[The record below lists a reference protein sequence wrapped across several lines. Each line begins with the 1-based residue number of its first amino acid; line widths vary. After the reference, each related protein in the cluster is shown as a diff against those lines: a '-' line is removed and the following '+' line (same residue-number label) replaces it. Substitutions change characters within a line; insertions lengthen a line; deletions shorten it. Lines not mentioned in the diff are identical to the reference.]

1 MDGPNARVERR
12 SSTSHAVTGGGL
24 RPHTMPPAAAGV
36 VDQSGHRPRPYHSL
50 VMHAADDDA
59 LIGAMAAGDQEAAAR
74 FVRRHQRRVYGLALS
89 ILNDATAA
97 EDVAQE
103 AFTRAWR
110 HSSSYD
116 ARRGAATTW
125 LLTITRNLAIDA
137 VRVRRSDPADPSAIA
152 AMMGASRLPGP
163 AELAEAGSDRRR
175 LVEAMARLPVEQR
188 RALVLAAI
196 GGRTT
201 EEISRSE
208 GIPLGTAKTRV
219 RAAMHRLRADLVPPA
234 PDVDLSLEP

>member
-1 MDGPNARVERR
+1 
-12 SSTSHAVTGGGL
+12 
-24 RPHTMPPAAAGV
+24 
-36 VDQSGHRPRPYHSL
+36 
-50 VMHAADDDA
+50 MHAADDDA

-74 FVRRHQRRVYGLALS
+74 FVRRHQRRVYGLAVT
-89 ILNDATAA
+89 IVGDPTTA

-110 HSSSYD
+110 HAGAYD

-137 VRVRRSDPADPSAIA
+137 LRVRRSDPADPERMA
-152 AMMGASRLPGP
+152 ALLGASNLPGP
-163 AELAEAGSDRRR
+163 AELAEVGSDRHR
-175 LVEAMARLPVEQR
+175 LVQAMTRLPVEQR

-196 GGRTT
+196 GGRTS

-208 GIPLGTAKTRV
+208 GIPVGTAKTRI
-219 RAAMHRLRADLVPPA
+219 RAALQRLRAELVPPA
-234 PDVDLSLEP
+234 PDIDLSVEP

>member
-1 MDGPNARVERR
+1 MV
-12 SSTSHAVTGGGL
+12 
-24 RPHTMPPAAAGV
+24 
-36 VDQSGHRPRPYHSL
+36 
-50 VMHAADDDA
+50 HAADDDA

-89 ILNDATAA
+89 IVGDPASA

-110 HSSSYD
+110 HASSYD

-137 VRVRRSDPADPSAIA
+137 VRVRRSDPADPSIMASL
-152 AMMGASRLPGP
+152 MGASKLPGP

-175 LVEAMARLPVEQR
+175 LVDAMTRLPPEQR

-201 EEISRSE
+201 EEISRAE
-208 GIPLGTAKTRV
+208 GIPLGTAKTRI
-219 RAAMHRLRADLVPPA
+219 RAALHRLRADLVPPA
-234 PDVDLSLEP
+234 PDIDLSLER

>member
-1 MDGPNARVERR
+1 M
-12 SSTSHAVTGGGL
+12 
-24 RPHTMPPAAAGV
+24 
-36 VDQSGHRPRPYHSL
+36 
-50 VMHAADDDA
+50 MHAADDDA

-74 FVRRHQRRVYGLALS
+74 FVRRHQRRVYGLAVS
-89 ILNDATAA
+89 IVGDPATA

-110 HSSSYD
+110 HSSSFD

-137 VRVRRSDPADPSAIA
+137 VRVRRSDPADPSAMA
-152 AMMGASRLPGP
+152 ALLGASHLPGP

-175 LVEAMARLPVEQR
+175 LVEAMTRLPTEQR

-208 GIPLGTAKTRV
+208 GIPLGTAKTRI
-219 RAAMHRLRADLVPPA
+219 RAALHRLRAELVTPA
-234 PDVDLSLEP
+234 PEVGLSVER